1 MVRSLKILLIALV
14 VVILTGTTYAFASAI
29 TLSPSNAGTGTSAL
43 PDYTVTSV
51 EYTSD
56 AVDATLLGSVTLV
69 LDNPAS
75 DVKINLLGT
84 TTPADY
90 AKTTCAVD
98 VDKVTVTCTPV
109 AAIPILSMVSLDV
122 IAFLNY

>member
-29 TLSPSNAGTGTSAL
+29 TLSPSNAGTGVSTL
-43 PDYTVTSV
+43 PDYEVVSV

-56 AVDATLLGSVTLV
+56 ATDATLLGSVKLV
-69 LDNPAS
+69 LDSPAS

-90 AKTTCAVD
+90 AKTTCVVD
-98 VDKVTVTCTPV
+98 ADTVTVTCTPV
-109 AAIPILSMVSLDV
+109 AAIPILSMVSLNV